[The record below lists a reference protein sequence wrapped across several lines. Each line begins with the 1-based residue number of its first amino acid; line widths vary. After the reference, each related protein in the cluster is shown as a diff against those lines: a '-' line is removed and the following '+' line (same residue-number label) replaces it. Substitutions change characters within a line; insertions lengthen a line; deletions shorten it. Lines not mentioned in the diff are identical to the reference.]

1 MEIDK
6 KLLLESFQTETGD
19 GLEQM
24 EECLL
29 ELEMHP
35 DDAELVNTIFRVVHT
50 FKGNARIFE
59 LHHAQE
65 FAHVLEDL
73 LDRVRMHDLSLSPE
87 IVDLLLASIDVL
99 REFTAGAIAGKDVLP
114 PKSKKILH
122 RMKRHLDANPPVK
135 HQARQDFPEMPID
148 PAPESSSAA
157 ANLFSAPRSARTL
170 RVDVQKLDRLLDLT
184 GEIAIARGRITRL
197 LEDRAQVQFSIQDLA
212 AAHSAADALQ
222 SELQELVM
230 KVRMVPVG
238 PLFRQYQRTVRDLA
252 RELGKTVELQIEGSD
267 VEVDTS
273 VVEHLRDPLL
283 HMVRNAMDH
292 GIELP
297 DQRRTAGKPPAGT
310 IILRA
315 SHRSGNISV
324 EVEDDGAG
332 LDRKKIVGAAEKRGL
347 TVDPGRSDHEVY
359 QWVFESGLSTNRL
372 VSNLSGR
379 GVGMDVVRRNVQAL
393 RGSASVSSTPG
404 MGTTVQLRFPLTL
417 AIIDGFTVGV
427 GEESYVISVDQVLE
441 CVDLPV
447 QARDS
452 EYGDGVIELRG
463 EPVPYLHLRDHFQL
477 PGTRASRQNV
487 VIVQHGA
494 KRAGLAVDALYGST
508 QTVIKPLP
516 HLFRNVSGVSGS
528 AILGNGRVALILDV
542 PALLRNFETEAAM
555 SG

>member
-1 MEIDK
+1 M
-6 KLLLESFQTETGD
+6 
-19 GLEQM
+19 
-24 EECLL
+24 
-29 ELEMHP
+29 
-35 DDAELVNTIFRVVHT
+35 
-50 FKGNARIFE
+50 KG
-59 LHHAQE
+59 
-65 FAHVLEDL
+65 VLEAN
-73 LDRVRMHDLSLSPE
+73 P
-87 IVDLLLASIDVL
+87 
-99 REFTAGAIAGKDVLP
+99 AIQHLAGKDSTVAPMSGLTE
-114 PKSKKILH
+114 
-122 RMKRHLDANPPVK
+122 NPGGP
-135 HQARQDFPEMPID
+135 D
-148 PAPESSSAA
+148 
-157 ANLFSAPRSARTL
+157 SAPRSARTL

-197 LEDRAQVQFSIQDLA
+197 LEDREQFSIQELA
-212 AAHSAADALQ
+212 AAHGAADALQ

-230 KVRMVPVG
+230 KARMVPVG

-252 RELGKTVELQIEGSD
+252 RELGKTVELQIEGGD

-283 HMVRNAMDH
+283 HMVRNALDH

-297 DQRRTAGKPPAGT
+297 EQRQKAGKPPVGT

-315 SHRSGNISV
+315 SHLSGSISV

-332 LDRKKIVGAAEKRGL
+332 LDRKKIASAAEKHGSP
-347 TVDPGRSDHEVY
+347 VDPGLSDHEVY
-359 QWVFESGLSTNRL
+359 QLVFESGLSTNGL
-372 VSNLSGR
+372 VSNFSGR

-393 RGSASVSSTPG
+393 RGNVSISSTPG
-404 MGTTVQLRFPLTL
+404 LGTSVQLRFPLTL
-417 AIIDGFTVGV
+417 AIIDGFAVGV

-441 CVDLPV
+441 CVDLPA

-477 PGTRASRQNV
+477 PGTRAPRQNV

-494 KRAGLAVDALYGST
+494 KRAGLAVDALYGAT

-516 HLFRNVSGVSGS
+516 HLFKDVSGVSGS

-542 PALLRNFETEAAM
+542 PALLRNFEVEAARP
-555 SG
+555 G